1 MSDEKPDAD
10 KPDAETP
17 DAAASDAA
25 ASDVEIPAPESAAAE
40 TAEAENPVSAGS
52 EPTTSLS
59 EPTTDSLPVVPPPPA
74 VGLPGTRPVTQQ
86 MPAADLGAGEFEE
99 FAQASGPSST
109 VVRSSPRRSRLGKSR
124 GRTIGLVATALV
136 LLVIIA
142 GVSTEL
148 YVRNRVTGC
157 LEDAFGNLTGTSTS
171 VSVPRGPMLAAW
183 FTGSVAWVQIDT
195 NDSSSGTAMR
205 LHARADDVARDGR
218 SVKSLRGSA
227 FIPYDRVQEMAADNG
242 SGQQTSGAEIQ
253 SVTGNADGTMTIDAS
268 YPVAF
273 FSVPATVVIRPTQV
287 DGKVEFRVEE
297 TTAFGIGLPNDF
309 AQEMVDQVTDAM
321 LGPLFAEISVDDL
334 KVSDRGIEVT
344 FSGQDVNLQAAS
356 AVTGGQTTC
365 T

>member
-40 TAEAENPVSAGS
+40 TAETESPASAGS
-52 EPTTSLS
+52 ESTTSLS

-86 MPAADLGAGEFEE
+86 MPAADLGAEE
-99 FAQASGPSST
+99 FASSGPSST
-109 VVRSSPRRSRLGKSR
+109 VVRSRPRWSRLGKSR
-124 GRTIGLVATALV
+124 GRTIGLVATAVV

-287 DGKVEFRVEE
+287 DGKVEFRVED